1 MKFPT
6 TIACL
11 ALLPRKSKAWS
22 SLSRPGLI
30 RPLVVYSPWS
40 MFQKVDKELQKFDPN
55 FTHISPRYRITDNSE
70 LFQIVVDVPGLKP
83 EDIDV
88 SVQDK
93 ILSITGRTEKSE
105 NKFKVSSKFSQS
117 FSLDPAIQLDKLE
130 AILRDG
136 FLMVKA
142 PKDPKY
148 LEEYVRKIPIT
159 YDKKDSS
166 TVDTK
171 KSDDQAKASEQ
182 AKVNEQTKQE
192 DLVSEIYDKNAA

>member
-1 MKFPT
+1 MKFHA

-11 ALLPRKSKAWS
+11 ALFPLKSKAWS
-22 SLSRPGLI
+22 SFTRPSLI

-40 MFQKVDKELQKFDPN
+40 MFQKVDKELQKFDQD

-83 EDIDV
+83 EDIHV

-93 ILSITGRTEKSE
+93 ILSITGSSEKSE
-105 NKFKVSSKFSQS
+105 NKFTVSSKFSQS

-136 FLMVKA
+136 FLLVKA
-142 PKDPKY
+142 PKDHKY
-148 LEEYVRKIPIT
+148 LEDNARKIPIT
-159 YDKKDSS
+159 YDKDSS
-166 TVDTK
+166 VDTTYA
-171 KSDDQAKASEQ
+171 DEQAKANEQ
-182 AKVNEQTKQE
+182 AKEE
-192 DLVSEIYDKNAA
+192 DLVTEIYDKNAA